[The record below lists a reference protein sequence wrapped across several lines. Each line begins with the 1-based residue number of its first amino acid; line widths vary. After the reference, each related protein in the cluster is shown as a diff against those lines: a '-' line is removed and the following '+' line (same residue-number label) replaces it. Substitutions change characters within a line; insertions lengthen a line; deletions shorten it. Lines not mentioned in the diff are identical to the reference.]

1 MKRTTTA
8 IAVTGI
14 LAAPLIL
21 TACSDST
28 SANDNGGSA
37 TTSANNGRAGT
48 VTPAESS
55 SWRGDLVIGVGDQQ
69 ADDKITL
76 PAANQVHA
84 QCIGEG
90 DNLTVDITAPN
101 GWHAVLTHGSQT
113 VTIENPQL
121 NYAAQE
127 FTTSQSS
134 LDHEIA
140 LNEKFGTTNQF
151 LRGVTWDVP
160 QPGDV
165 EIQLNE
171 RTPPHWVINSAEKV
185 NLAMH
190 VDCNSH

>member
-1 MKRTTTA
+1 MKRTTA
-8 IAVTGI
+8 IAVTGV
-14 LAAPLIL
+14 LAALLIL

-28 SANDNGGSA
+28 PTNDKDGSS
-37 TTSANNGRAGT
+37 TTSASNGRAGT

-69 ADDKITL
+69 ANDKITL
-76 PAANQVHA
+76 PAANQVQA

-113 VTIENPQL
+113 VTIENTQL

-140 LNEKFGTTNQF
+140 SNEKFGTTNQF

-171 RTPPHWVINSAEKV
+171 RTPPHWVIKSAEKV

-190 VDCNSH
+190 VSCGTA

>member
-1 MKRTTTA
+1 M
-8 IAVTGI
+8 
-14 LAAPLIL
+14 
-21 TACSDST
+21 
-28 SANDNGGSA
+28 
-37 TTSANNGRAGT
+37 
-48 VTPAESS
+48 
-55 SWRGDLVIGVGDQQ
+55 IGVGDQQ
-69 ADDKITL
+69 ANDKIAL

-90 DNLTVDITAPN
+90 DNLNVDITAPN

-134 LDHEIA
+134 LDHEITS
-140 LNEKFGTTNQF
+140 NEKFGTTNQF
-151 LRGVTWDVP
+151 LRGVTWDIP
-160 QPGDV
+160 QTGDV

-171 RTPPHWVINSAEKV
+171 RTPPHWVIKSAEKV

-190 VDCNSH
+190 VDCSSH